1 MSSIDFEFCLEDY
14 MVDYEIMGLDGDLV
28 GNMNKILLENLLET
42 TLDEA
47 YYRVIVNVDEENQN
61 INLYCNLDLEE
72 GIKLIKINIYE
83 NDVAF
88 RLYRIISNL

>member
-1 MSSIDFEFCLEDY
+1 